1 MILLVSNE
9 GQMCNQLIAL
19 ASAYALGIEYCE
31 EVICPLFDEKLRNYF
46 MFESSDE
53 MVKVKLYHSAFF
65 SIVNVL
71 VKKGLPSIKY
81 KEHKYDVRK
90 QGDCQFFLNWTIKD
104 SIIFVKHQEE
114 IRRFFAFKEEIY
126 NYPKQIIYHEKDEVL
141 IGVHMRRGDYKDF
154 NNGIW
159 YYTDEEYIH
168 WMENLS
174 KDRNVKFFL
183 ASNEEIATEKYIK
196 AGLNICQLEG
206 NGAQDLCSLSMCDFI
221 MGPPSTF
228 SWWASMYGEKPR
240 LILENAKTNYNWSD
254 FKTLEQRVEQ
264 NMDLY

>member
-81 KEHKYDVRK
+81 KEHKYD
-90 QGDCQFFLNWTIKD
+90 N
-104 SIIFVKHQEE
+104 
-114 IRRFFAFKEEIY
+114 
-126 NYPKQIIYHEKDEVL
+126 
-141 IGVHMRRGDYKDF
+141 
-154 NNGIW
+154 
-159 YYTDEEYIH
+159 
-168 WMENLS
+168 
-174 KDRNVKFFL
+174 
-183 ASNEEIATEKYIK
+183 
-196 AGLNICQLEG
+196 
-206 NGAQDLCSLSMCDFI
+206 
-221 MGPPSTF
+221 
-228 SWWASMYGEKPR
+228 
-240 LILENAKTNYNWSD
+240 
-254 FKTLEQRVEQ
+254 
-264 NMDLY
+264 